1 MTLESYEKAKEIVI
15 KINSV
20 DNEIKEL
27 QSLLD
32 SSDLSKWCMEVRPLT
47 PTALLRSIDHCGM
60 LPEFMQMILEKKLAR
75 YKELKEEL
83 EEL

>member
-1 MTLESYEKAKEIVI
+1 MTLESYEKAKEIVR

-20 DNEIKEL
+20 DSEIKEL

-32 SSDLSKWCMEVRPLT
+32 GNDLSKWSMEVRPS
-47 PTALLRSIDHCGM
+47 PSFSSRSIDHCGM
-60 LPEFMQMILEKKLAR
+60 LPEFMQTILEKKLME
-75 YKELKEEL
+75 YSELEKKL

>member
-1 MTLESYEKAKEIVI
+1 MTPESYEKAKEIVRE
-15 KINSV
+15 INSV

-27 QSLLD
+27 RSLLD
-32 SSDLSKWCMEVRPLT
+32 RCNLSEWHMEVRPFSSF
-47 PTALLRSIDHCGM
+47 RSIDHCGM

>member
-1 MTLESYEKAKEIVI
+1 MTLESYEKAKEIVR

-32 SSDLSKWCMEVRPLT
+32 SSDLSKWRMEVRPST
-47 PTALLRSIDHCGM
+47 TFSSRSIDHCGM
-60 LPEFMQMILEKKLAR
+60 LPEFMQTILEKKLAR
-75 YKELKEEL
+75 YKELKREL